1 MSNKALTGGCACGA
15 IRYKLAEKPL
25 IVHACHCRDC
35 QRITGS
41 AFVINLWIE
50 KKFVEPGAAQPNSF
64 KLKGGSGHT
73 HEVFFCGT
81 CGVYV
86 WSRYHGAPGDAL
98 FVRAGTLDNPDAALE
113 LMARRELARFAVGRT
128 GIARGHSIDR
138 REVSQLFA
146 MGESADARAFFGGFD
161 RIDSFFAA
169 ADARFRR
176 SLESVVRGEVHFY
189 PFRPPG
195 DGHVAE
201 YYLHAIGE
209 PSGAPV
215 ESRLDVLPDDSAA
228 AASIL

>member
-1 MSNKALTGGCACGA
+1 MPRTTTKAARAKATPVVAKTTPASRTANSNVTRRRAPQRDSVVNLRGGCACGN
-15 IRYKLAEKPL
+15 IRYQLTSSPL

-98 FVRAGTLDNPDAALE
+98 FVRAGTLDNPDAVTPDVHIFTRSKLPWLNLPA
-113 LMARRELARFAVGRT
+113 G
-128 GIARGHSIDR
+128 
-138 REVSQLFA
+138 
-146 MGESADARAFFGGFD
+146 ARAFA
-161 RIDSFFAA
+161 SFYTISKVWSA
-169 ADARFRR
+169 
-176 SLESVVRGEVHFY
+176 ESQERL
-189 PFRPPG
+189 RLNR
-195 DGHVAE
+195 AE
-201 YYLHAIGE
+201 K
-209 PSGAPV
+209 P
-215 ESRLDVLPDDSAA
+215 
-228 AASIL
+228 